1 MSTDYPDDLR
11 YTKEHEWARIEGK
24 IATVG
29 ITEFAVESL
38 GDITL
43 VELPKEGEKFKREEV
58 AATIESVKAVS
69 DIFAPLSGTIHR
81 VNDPLGDQPENLNAD
96 CYDEG
101 WLFQIEIANPK
112 ELDELMTSSQYAEYL
127 KDNG

>member
-1 MSTDYPDDLR
+1 MSSDYPDDLR

-24 IATVG
+24 VATVG
-29 ITEFAVESL
+29 ITQFAVESL

-43 VELPKEGEKFKREEV
+43 VELPKEGEKFKRDQV
-58 AATIESVKAVS
+58 AATVESVKAVS
-69 DIFAPLSGTIHR
+69 DIFAPLTGTVCR
-81 VNDPLGDQPENLNAD
+81 VNDPLSDQPENLNSD

-101 WLFQIEIANPK
+101 WLFEMEIANPK
-112 ELDELMTSSQYAEYL
+112 ELDDLMTASQYAEYV